1 MQSGTPGT
9 PPDRGTE
16 MGQNRL
22 QTEAIRR
29 ALGEPSFS
37 RGQSYYRLGAVRAVE
52 FEPPDWVRAQV
63 QGTDSQPYSV
73 SATLVYGPGGT
84 LRSVEGDCSC
94 PMEFNCK
101 HVAAALLASDGPAHR
116 FDDPD
121 GAGAAPRDRNLSQ
134 WLGRRPEG
142 RTEPAG
148 VPAPAPPEPGREHLF
163 YVIGPNWFGGMGVTP
178 YRAYLKQDGAI
189 GTNFREF
196 SDRRSSWARRNL
208 TFRDA
213 ALLGQLEFFGY
224 GGHGPDGHWPEGQ
237 ELIDLIRS
245 IVQTGRAL
253 EGSIHGRALSWSAP
267 RRCELRWEVG
277 EGGEQRAVARDGD
290 GSALTLLAF
299 STPIYVDPQT
309 GETGVAETGLEPATA
324 AWLGQAPAVPPGA
337 VESVASALSGIS
349 DPGAVPRPQRVE
361 ERTGVKPEAVLTLYG
376 CERTPVSYG
385 YGGYGANFVAPAP
398 AVYPCARLE
407 IAYEGAAERVR
418 PGEGGELLVA
428 DAAPLAIVARNRAKE
443 RALRGRLVR
452 AGEAHG
458 GREPHGLGFHTSPP
472 EGLLEADM
480 VLPAFEEGDEAAAGA
495 SVAFAAQAVPELRKE
510 GWRVCIE
517 DTWPFRVF
525 DGPLSFATSLKP
537 SDTDWFSLCLRLET
551 NGAAFDIA
559 PVVMQLVE
567 SLPVDA
573 RGRLEKGF
581 DVERHLAGRLFHAEM
596 EDGTYLAI
604 DASRFSRFAEA
615 FLEAQ
620 GLVGLHRAE
629 AGRLFELAEA
639 LEGCGAPWSG
649 GKELLE
655 LGARL
660 NALAEAPDVAQPA
673 ALRGEL
679 RAYQRTGY
687 GWLKALSECGFG
699 GVLADDMG
707 LGKTVQTLAL
717 LAHRHL
723 ELGVQRPS
731 LLVVPTS
738 LVGNWR
744 REAERFVPE
753 LKLLVLH
760 GPERHRR
767 FGDIPHNHLILT
779 TYPLVYRDHEA
790 LFSHE
795 YDIAVLDE
803 AQAVKNPAAG
813 TSKRIRGIRAR
824 QRLAL
829 TGTPMENSLQE
840 LWSLYD
846 WLIPGLLGP
855 RKLFTKHYR
864 TPIEKH
870 GDAARQRLLYTRI
883 KPFLM
888 RRTKDEVATELPAKT
903 VIDERVPL
911 SGAQAA
917 LYESIRAAMD
927 EKVREAVAARGLAAS
942 RIAILDALLKLRQVC
957 CDPGLV
963 KLDAARKVKAS
974 AKRERLLEL
983 LEELV
988 AEGRSVLVFSQF
1000 VTMLRLVEAD
1010 VTARGWDYAML
1021 HGGTRNRDEQVAR
1034 FQSGAVPLFLIS
1046 LKAGGTGLNLTAAD
1060 TVVVYDPWWNP
1071 AVERQAMDRAHR
1083 IGQDKPVFVHRLIAD
1098 NTVEA
1103 AIQRMQAK
1111 KQALADALFDGRGQG
1126 PLGITEADLDTLF
1139 ASSPASTAR

>member
-9 PPDRGTE
+9 PPDCGTE

-148 VPAPAPPEPGREHLF
+148 VPAPAPAKPGREHLF

-480 VLPAFEEGDEAAAGA
+480 VLPAF
-495 SVAFAAQAVPELRKE
+495 
-510 GWRVCIE
+510 
-517 DTWPFRVF
+517 
-525 DGPLSFATSLKP
+525 
-537 SDTDWFSLCLRLET
+537 
-551 NGAAFDIA
+551 
-559 PVVMQLVE
+559 
-567 SLPVDA
+567 
-573 RGRLEKGF
+573 
-581 DVERHLAGRLFHAEM
+581 
-596 EDGTYLAI
+596 
-604 DASRFSRFAEA
+604 
-615 FLEAQ
+615 
-620 GLVGLHRAE
+620 
-629 AGRLFELAEA
+629 
-639 LEGCGAPWSG
+639 
-649 GKELLE
+649 
-655 LGARL
+655 
-660 NALAEAPDVAQPA
+660 
-673 ALRGEL
+673 
-679 RAYQRTGY
+679 
-687 GWLKALSECGFG
+687 
-699 GVLADDMG
+699 
-707 LGKTVQTLAL
+707 
-717 LAHRHL
+717 
-723 ELGVQRPS
+723 
-731 LLVVPTS
+731 
-738 LVGNWR
+738 
-744 REAERFVPE
+744 
-753 LKLLVLH
+753 
-760 GPERHRR
+760 
-767 FGDIPHNHLILT
+767 
-779 TYPLVYRDHEA
+779 
-790 LFSHE
+790 
-795 YDIAVLDE
+795 
-803 AQAVKNPAAG
+803 
-813 TSKRIRGIRAR
+813 
-824 QRLAL
+824 
-829 TGTPMENSLQE
+829 
-840 LWSLYD
+840 
-846 WLIPGLLGP
+846 
-855 RKLFTKHYR
+855 
-864 TPIEKH
+864 
-870 GDAARQRLLYTRI
+870 
-883 KPFLM
+883 
-888 RRTKDEVATELPAKT
+888 
-903 VIDERVPL
+903 
-911 SGAQAA
+911 
-917 LYESIRAAMD
+917 
-927 EKVREAVAARGLAAS
+927 
-942 RIAILDALLKLRQVC
+942 
-957 CDPGLV
+957 
-963 KLDAARKVKAS
+963 
-974 AKRERLLEL
+974 
-983 LEELV
+983 
-988 AEGRSVLVFSQF
+988 
-1000 VTMLRLVEAD
+1000 
-1010 VTARGWDYAML
+1010 
-1021 HGGTRNRDEQVAR
+1021 
-1034 FQSGAVPLFLIS
+1034 
-1046 LKAGGTGLNLTAAD
+1046 
-1060 TVVVYDPWWNP
+1060 
-1071 AVERQAMDRAHR
+1071 
-1083 IGQDKPVFVHRLIAD
+1083 
-1098 NTVEA
+1098 
-1103 AIQRMQAK
+1103 
-1111 KQALADALFDGRGQG
+1111 
-1126 PLGITEADLDTLF
+1126 
-1139 ASSPASTAR
+1139 